1 MVQKAEAINRLST
14 AMAAYRLE
22 LAKTKSPE
30 AALDYAD
37 RILQETHGD
46 YSRFNAPRAFNTP
59 VGKVALQF
67 RKFQLIQLTF
77 YAKLINDAY
86 TGKDR
91 AMALKTLGYALSHT
105 AVLAG
110 VMGLPGY
117 AAISWALGSI
127 LGSDDEEFDLTDKIR
142 QYIGDEELAT
152 MILRGAPTVVGMDI
166 SGKVGAGTM
175 LSILPFSNA
184 DLTTRSG
191 QLEAAG
197 AVFTGAAGGMIVRGL
212 DGAQLMLSGDFY
224 KGLELLMPKGL
235 SDVMKAYRIA
245 DEGMTRRNGDVI
257 LPPEEVSALDAV
269 FQALGIAPV
278 KQTVVYEKRQRFQD
292 MTSNFTD
299 RTTRIKNNYVAAMR
313 KGDTAT
319 AAEAREAWKNLQ
331 DAKVRNGLKR
341 SPLSDLLKAPREQQ
355 KRERNTRDGIQFN
368 RSTQRA
374 AEEIAER

>member
-1 MVQKAEAINRLST
+1 
-14 AMAAYRLE
+14 
-22 LAKTKSPE
+22 
-30 AALDYAD
+30 
-37 RILQETHGD
+37 
-46 YSRFNAPRAFNTP
+46 
-59 VGKVALQF
+59 
-67 RKFQLIQLTF
+67 
-77 YAKLINDAY
+77 
-86 TGKDR
+86 
-91 AMALKTLGYALSHT
+91 
-105 AVLAG
+105 
-110 VMGLPGY
+110 
-117 AAISWALGSI
+117 
-127 LGSDDEEFDLTDKIR
+127 
-142 QYIGDEELAT
+142 